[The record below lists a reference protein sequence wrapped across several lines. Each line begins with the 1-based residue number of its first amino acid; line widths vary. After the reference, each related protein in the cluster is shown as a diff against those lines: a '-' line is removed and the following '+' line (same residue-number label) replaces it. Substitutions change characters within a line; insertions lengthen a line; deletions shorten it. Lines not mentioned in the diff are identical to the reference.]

1 MNTPL
6 LLVQIPPKDDQQSE
20 VTSAIIETE
29 IIAIAV
35 FGKGID
41 VPLAV
46 STQRVFDAEKPFRFP
61 TEITQGATKTRIVYR
76 YTLAQWHE
84 LLETTTLPTTPA
96 ALKQLM
102 IPMLLYMKQNFPDI
116 FDDIEYDREFGPDQY
131 AELIHME

>member
-6 LLVQIPPKDDQQSE
+6 LLVQIPPKDNQQSQA
-20 VTSAIIETE
+20 TSAIIETE

-35 FGKGID
+35 YGKDIG

-46 STQRVFDAEKPFRFP
+46 SIQRVFDAEKPFRFP
-61 TEITQGATKTRIVYR
+61 TEITQGVTKTRIVYR

-84 LLETTTLPTTPA
+84 LLEVTTLPTTPA

-116 FDDIEYDREFGPDQY
+116 FNDIEYDREFGPEQY
-131 AELIHME
+131 AELIPME